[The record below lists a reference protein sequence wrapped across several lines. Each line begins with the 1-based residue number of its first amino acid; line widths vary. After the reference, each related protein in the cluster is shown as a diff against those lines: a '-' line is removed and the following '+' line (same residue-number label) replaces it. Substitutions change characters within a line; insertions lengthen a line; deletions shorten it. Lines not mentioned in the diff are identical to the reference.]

1 MKTDISEAIINK
13 LKAPLPAE
21 AITQH
26 PTKSYLS
33 TIKAIYVVER
43 FNEVFGLGG
52 WYINNEIIV
61 SEPITKRSKDGKEY
75 QAKSIVVKSTFLCEK
90 YGIQIPDIFGGN
102 DNDDLGD
109 AYKGAC
115 TDALTKIG
123 SYLYVGMDVYKGK
136 HHSAHKTE
144 GKAPN
149 RATTQPASNLPEEE
163 RPWLSEQQ
171 FNQLLKEINENKFDN
186 YNIAM
191 NKYRMKR
198 QYREDLNKAVEFSKQ
213 LG

>member
-1 MKTDISEAIINK
+1 MKTDISQALIDK

-21 AITQH
+21 AIKAH
-26 PTKSYLS
+26 PTKPYLS

-52 WYINNEIIV
+52 WFIQNEIVV
-61 SEPITKRSKDGKEY
+61 SEPITKRTKEGKEY
-75 QAKSIVVKSTFLCEK
+75 QAKSVVVKSTFLCEK

-136 HHSAHKTE
+136 
-144 GKAPN
+144 GDKAPQIEQKASN
-149 RATTQPASNLPEEE
+149 KANPQPAQNLPEEE
-163 RPWLSEQQ
+163 RPWLSEEQ
-171 FNQLLKEINENKFDN
+171 FNRLMKEINENKFDN

-198 QYREDLNKAVEFSKQ
+198 QYREELNKAVEFSKQ

>member
-1 MKTDISEAIINK
+1 MKTDISQALIDK
-13 LKAPLPAE
+13 LKAPLSSE
-21 AITQH
+21 AIKPH
-26 PTKSYLS
+26 PTKPYLS
-33 TIKAIYVVER
+33 TIKAIFVIER

-52 WYINNEIIV
+52 WFINNEV
-61 SEPITKRSKDGKEY
+61 VKQEGKMV
-75 QAKSIVVKSTFLCEK
+75 VVKSTFICEK

-102 DNDDLGD
+102 DNADLGD

-136 HHSAHKTE
+136 
-144 GKAPN
+144 GDKAPQN
-149 RATTQPASNLPEEE
+149 EQKPSNKSNLQPVSNLPEDEK
-163 RPWLSEQQ
+163 PWLSEEQ
-171 FNQLLKEINENKFDN
+171 FNRLMKEINENKFDN

-198 QYREDLNKAVEFSKQ
+198 QYREELNKAVEFSKQ

>member
-1 MKTDISEAIINK
+1 MKSEITPQLIAD
-13 LKAPLPAE
+13 LKKPLPAE
-21 AITQH
+21 AIKPH
-26 PTKSYLS
+26 PTKPYLS
-33 TIKAIYVVER
+33 TIKAIYIIER

-52 WYINNEIIV
+52 WFINNEV
-61 SEPITKRSKDGKEY
+61 VKQEGKM
-75 QAKSIVVKSTFLCEK
+75 IVVKSTFICEK

-102 DNDDLGD
+102 DNPDLGD

-115 TDALTKIG
+115 TDALSKIG

-136 HHSAHKTE
+136 HDNASKSDY
-144 GKAPN
+144 KAPQDN
-149 RATTQPASNLPEEE
+149 GTPKPASSLPEGDE
-163 RPWLSEQQ
+163 RPWLDEKR
-171 FNQLLKEINENKFDN
+171 FNQLIKEINENKFDN

-213 LG
+213 IG